1 MAKLAT
7 ILLVE
12 DDMHDVELMR
22 LAFEKASIPFAL
34 RSVSHGGEAIEYLSG
49 EGNFADRE
57 QFPTPSLILL
67 DLKMPRVDGFDV
79 LRWIQTQP
87 PEKMAPVIVLSY
99 SKLESDRRLA
109 QELGARGYMVKPVD
123 FDSAVMFVKSLDQ
136 INIPP
141 TTAFGSGGAP
151 L

>member
-1 MAKLAT
+1 MAKQAT

-12 DDMHDVELMR
+12 DDIHDVELMR

-34 RSVSHGGEAIEYLSG
+34 KSVSHGGEAIQYLSG
-49 EGNFADRE
+49 EGHFADRE
-57 QFPTPSLILL
+57 KFPTPSLVLL

-87 PEKMAPVIVLSY
+87 AEKMPPVIVLSY

-109 QELGARGYMVKPVD
+109 QELGAKGYVVKPVD
-123 FDSAVMFVKSLDQ
+123 FDSAVSFVKSLDS
-136 INIPP
+136 PP
-141 TTAFGSGGAP
+141 ASGAAP
-151 L
+151 TVP